1 MLQFEKKLIITG
13 AEQKVRKDGTLYTLI
28 HVLGENGATFACV
41 YKGDVNKVMSVKKM
55 EQHNLKFEL
64 SVGCVTITLEVI
76 GISLPL

>member
-41 YKGDVNKVMSVKKM
+41 NY
-55 EQHNLKFEL
+55 NLFRYIFLIIHILFYSFYFLIFFILLFSTSEL
-64 SVGCVTITLEVI
+64 
-76 GISLPL
+76 